1 MRKLICLLC
10 GICFSSVLAA
20 QDFTYSLEKSFLLN
34 APEAMSVD
42 ELPQQAFKPY
52 QYDLNLGFQD
62 QPIWLRFDIKPIEHR
77 QVRLFAPASD
87 SQIIVRLAP
96 YQLDSVELYEPIAD
110 GWRIHRAG
118 DRVDMDNR
126 ICPDDTHCVGL
137 SSPADQ
143 AVTLFLKVKQ
153 RGIFSVRAEVLPYRD
168 LSKVVAKNS
177 GRNSASVAIAG
188 SLLFMSLVLLIIERN
203 MLLFTFSC
211 FQALVVI
218 FILTTTGRLQAMLPE
233 MSPLFFDTLTHHLFS
248 LRVLM
253 FILLGWASLAPYTP
267 SPRYKFMLL
276 GLLLLLVLSN
286 LMIQMGDIQAGIFI
300 YLLVAV
306 SNLGVQAY
314 GILTASKMTFR
325 IKLLLMFA
333 YLVYMVVLIGALLVI
348 FGQLMP
354 VATANLVNSYTDWRT
369 NGGPAGIIIFL
380 IVIIQQ
386 AERKLAINQEIGK
399 LRLDAATSQANQ
411 EKLTERQTLID
422 MLTHELKNP
431 LGTIRFVLASL
442 KHQTR
447 IDSDS
452 LARVTRMDRSVER
465 MNELIEHVA
474 HSNKI
479 DRFELSEDKEWVD
492 AEELIDE
499 FTSDYQLDGRFSL
512 MVEEGAKFHT
522 YRNMLS
528 VVIENLVNNAYKYD
542 DRRVPISI
550 KVHTTENATVFEIA
564 NSIDSTIRP
573 DENKLFERYYRHD
586 NVQSLPGMG
595 IGLSLVETAAE
606 KIGAKVSCEVENQR
620 VAFTVE
626 VPR

>member
-1 MRKLICLLC
+1 
-10 GICFSSVLAA
+10 
-20 QDFTYSLEKSFLLN
+20 
-34 APEAMSVD
+34 
-42 ELPQQAFKPY
+42 
-52 QYDLNLGFQD
+52 
-62 QPIWLRFDIKPIEHR
+62 
-77 QVRLFAPASD
+77 
-87 SQIIVRLAP
+87 
-96 YQLDSVELYEPIAD
+96 
-110 GWRIHRAG
+110 
-118 DRVDMDNR
+118 
-126 ICPDDTHCVGL
+126 
-137 SSPADQ
+137 
-143 AVTLFLKVKQ
+143 
-153 RGIFSVRAEVLPYRD
+153 
-168 LSKVVAKNS
+168 
-177 GRNSASVAIAG
+177 
-188 SLLFMSLVLLIIERN
+188 
-203 MLLFTFSC
+203 
-211 FQALVVI
+211 
-218 FILTTTGRLQAMLPE
+218 
-233 MSPLFFDTLTHHLFS
+233 
-248 LRVLM
+248 
-253 FILLGWASLAPYTP
+253 
-267 SPRYKFMLL
+267 
-276 GLLLLLVLSN
+276 
-286 LMIQMGDIQAGIFI
+286 
-300 YLLVAV
+300 
-306 SNLGVQAY
+306 
-314 GILTASKMTFR
+314 
-325 IKLLLMFA
+325 
-333 YLVYMVVLIGALLVI
+333 
-348 FGQLMP
+348 
-354 VATANLVNSYTDWRT
+354 
-369 NGGPAGIIIFL
+369 
-380 IVIIQQ
+380 
-386 AERKLAINQEIGK
+386 
-399 LRLDAATSQANQ
+399 
-411 EKLTERQTLID
+411 

-442 KHQTR
+442 KQQTR